1 MIFGIKEESIILTH
15 TMYFWLL
22 LQIYP
27 CYLRLVLCSRVTHK
41 VENAGVVFPVP
52 RRRFYH
58 SVASSVLCSASS
70 AQTVCGCVGSAV
82 WVKCLCARRCYVTLK
97 TIVPPQQQVHA
108 GLAAK
113 SLWLL
118 LFIMVCLFGTA
129 ADCMKTQALPRHVW
143 GITWKGLRKT
153 PWLTTNGC
161 VWDLNMCD
169 VYLD

>member
-1 MIFGIKEESIILTH
+1 
-15 TMYFWLL
+15 MYFWLL

-27 CYLRLVLCSRVTHK
+27 CCLWLVLCSRVTHK
-41 VENAGVVFPVP
+41 VENAGAVFPVP
-52 RRRFYH
+52 RIIARRRFYH
-58 SVASSVLCSASS
+58 SVASSVLCSWVFTACILCSDCLWCC
-70 AQTVCGCVGSAV
+70 CGCVGSAV

-97 TIVPPQQQVHA
+97 TIIPPQQQVHA

-113 SLWLL
+113 SLRLL

-153 PWLTTNGC
+153 PWLTANGC